1 MSSSVRVDSKGKD
14 ILIIG
19 EGPTEWLGD
28 TTLIAEAKYPVNFT
42 QSRKIFVLSLHNN
55 GSNSLL
61 FVNASKVYQ
70 FKGKRSEMKGYAL
83 CLGNFS
89 KHFRLFLCWF

>member
-1 MSSSVRVDSKGKD
+1 MSSFVRVDNKGKD
-14 ILIIG
+14 VLIIG
-19 EGPTEWLGD
+19 EGPTEWLSNI
-28 TTLIAEAKYPVNFT
+28 TLIAEAKYRVNFT

-70 FKGKRSEMKGYAL
+70 FKAKRSEMKDYAL

-89 KHFRLFLCWF
+89 KNFRLFLCWF

>member
-1 MSSSVRVDSKGKD
+1 MRSFVRVDNKRVD
-14 ILIIG
+14 ILIIDQ
-19 EGPTEWLGD
+19 GPAEWLGD
-28 TTLIAEAKYPVNFT
+28 TTLIAEGNYPVNFT
-42 QSRKIFVLSLHNN
+42 QSRKTFVLNLHNN

-70 FKGKRSEMKGYAL
+70 FKAKRSEMKGYAL

-89 KHFRLFLCWF
+89 KNFRLFLCWF

>member
-1 MSSSVRVDSKGKD
+1 MSSSVRVDNKGKD

-42 QSRKIFVLSLHNN
+42 QSRKTFVLSLHNN
-55 GSNSLL
+55 GSNIRNLRFNLLLLICILMNTVKNFTTIHSLS
-61 FVNASKVYQ
+61 N
-70 FKGKRSEMKGYAL
+70 
-83 CLGNFS
+83 
-89 KHFRLFLCWF
+89 